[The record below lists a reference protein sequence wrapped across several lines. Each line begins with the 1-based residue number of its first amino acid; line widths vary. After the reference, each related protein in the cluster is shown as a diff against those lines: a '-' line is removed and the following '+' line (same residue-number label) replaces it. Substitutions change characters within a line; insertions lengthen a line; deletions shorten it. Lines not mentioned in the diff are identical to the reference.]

1 MHKVSEN
8 VTWKNVGNSVVLL
21 NLTDSAYYV
30 LNESASIAFRG
41 VLDGQSTEQIAT
53 NFSKEFDCTP
63 TQALADVA
71 EIMQYLAEEKL
82 LKEAEQS

>member
-30 LNESASIAFRG
+30 LNETASLAFRG
-41 VLDGQSTEQIAT
+41 VLDGQSTGAIAET
-53 NFSKEFDCTP
+53 FSGEFECTP
-63 TQALADVA
+63 EEAMTDV
-71 EIMQYLAEEKL
+71 EGIMQYLTEEKL
-82 LKEAEQS
+82 LKSAEQ